1 VVFAD
6 ARHQP
11 RASHP
16 VADRSADLAESEL
29 DAQDAQLDEQC
40 RDHVHRRH
48 IEIRRRADVD
58 DDRVGRLGSGRDEAH
73 DLFLQHLAVTG
84 AIFIPDHEIDR
95 KSLQPPIGVRL
106 HELAHE
112 IDIFEI
118 ADLQQHDGQIA
129 RDCVTPQA

>member
-16 VADRSADLAESEL
+16 VADRSADLAEAEL
-29 DAQDAQLDEQC
+29 DAHDIQLDQQC
-40 RDHVHRRH
+40 RQHVHRRH

-73 DLFLQHLAVTG
+73 DLVLRDIGIDERQWHVRAKEQEPGDGLGGRVTARVG
-84 AIFIPDHEIDR
+84 EDR
-95 KSLQPPIGVRL
+95 R
-106 HELAHE
+106 
-112 IDIFEI
+112 
-118 ADLQQHDGQIA
+118 IA
-129 RDCVTPQA
+129 RDPAQDRDVRPAGLVQDGEQ